1 MENVQVIK
9 PQPRTLDS
17 VHGGYAELSEDQK
30 RNKAHEKLQG
40 FIDAGAARAKV
51 AVARILGEV
60 PVDRIVRSQTIEFAG
75 DHDELAIQPGGQE
88 FFPIHHHALGQ
99 VAQRFGFPTKYM
111 NELRGSDWG
120 RVLVAKN
127 LNELADHQ
135 GQNDKLLVRQVGRQ
149 IRGVMSNGY
158 RTDDSRPALDAL
170 IGVAHEVGAVIA
182 DADALDTKTSV
193 KIMVAKP
200 IELFKGEWAVFGLD
214 YKNSDYGDG
223 AREICGWILR
233 LLCLNGAVT
242 SANFRRVHLG
252 SRIQDE
258 VEYSN
263 RTRKLN
269 ADFTASATRDMA
281 RALLGPVAIEKL
293 VDQVRAANATA
304 LDADA
309 AIASIRKQVNK
320 DEEKQIVEKY
330 NSPDVEL
337 LPPGN
342 TKWRFSNAISWLAG
356 QQDDAGRKLE
366 LERVAGAVLEV
377 AAA

>member
-17 VHGGYAELSEDQK
+17 VHGNYAHMTEDEK

-60 PVDRIVRSQTIEFAG
+60 PVDRIVRSQAVRFDGEGAEIAF
-75 DHDELAIQPGGQE
+75 QPGGQE
-88 FFPIHHHALGQ
+88 FFPVHAHALGQ
-99 VAQRFGFPTKYM
+99 VASRFGFPGKYL
-111 NELRGSDWG
+111 NDLRGSDWG
-120 RVLVAKN
+120 RALVAKN
-127 LNELADHQ
+127 MNELAAHQ
-135 GQNDKLLVRQVGRQ
+135 KQGDRLLVRQVGRQ

-170 IGVAHEVGAVIA
+170 IGVSQEIGAVIA

-281 RALLGPVAIEKL
+281 RALLGPVAIKKL

-320 DEEKQIVEKY
+320 EEEKAIVEKY

-377 AAA
+377 AGA